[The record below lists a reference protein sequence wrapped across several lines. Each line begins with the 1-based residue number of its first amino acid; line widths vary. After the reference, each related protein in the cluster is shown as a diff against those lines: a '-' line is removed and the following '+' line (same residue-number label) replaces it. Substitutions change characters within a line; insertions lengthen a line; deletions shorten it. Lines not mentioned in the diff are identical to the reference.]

1 MSSGTVFEIQHFSLQ
16 DGPGIRTTVFLKGCP
31 LRCLWCH
38 NPESQDPHPELSFRP
53 ERCIGCGWCFQVCP
67 HGGRSPE
74 HPGELRRDRCRRC
87 GRCTERCYAGALE
100 LVGKTMTADEVLQEV
115 LADRE
120 FYRHSGGG
128 LTISGGEPLTQFPF
142 VLELARAA
150 KQQGIAVALD
160 TSGYAPCEQLEALLP
175 WVELFLYDCKATGAE
190 RHRELTG
197 VDNVRILDNLAR
209 LDAAGARIW
218 LRCPLV
224 PGLNDQPEHLAAIAD
239 LANRRPRIER
249 ITLHPYHALGRDKE
263 QRMGYHRPEVKAA
276 DFTPEEIVEHW
287 LATVRG
293 RTATPVARA

>member
-53 ERCIGCGWCFQVCP
+53 ECCIGCGWCFQVCP

-160 TSGYAPCEQLEALLP
+160 TSGYAPYEQLEALLP